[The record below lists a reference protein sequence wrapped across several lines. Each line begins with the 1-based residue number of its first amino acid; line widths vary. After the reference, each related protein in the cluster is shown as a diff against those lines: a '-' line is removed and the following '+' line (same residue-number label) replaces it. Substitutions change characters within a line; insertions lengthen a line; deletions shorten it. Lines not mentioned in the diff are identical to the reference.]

1 MSDTSLTQDN
11 TGTRL
16 PLSASQIVTM
26 AIFGAVLWLLAALT
40 LRYLGPM
47 GIYEGTSRAVL
58 YALIVPGTV
67 PFVLLARRIG
77 GLASNQIGIAYAV
90 GTTSAMLLDGL
101 ALAWFPALY
110 GGTPEL
116 VAGAGAAILWGAG
129 VGQLLAF
136 LFNRTSA

>member
-1 MSDTSLTQDN
+1 MTDIIQTQESS
-11 TGTRL
+11 GTRL

-26 AIFGAVLWLLAALT
+26 AIFGAVLWLLAAFT

-47 GIYEGTSRAVL
+47 GVYEGMSRAVL

-110 GGTPEL
+110 GGTPDL

-129 VGQLLAF
+129 VGQLIAF

>member
-1 MSDTSLTQDN
+1 MTDTTQ
-11 TGTRL
+11 TQESSGARL
-16 PLSASQIVTM
+16 PLNASQIVTM

-67 PFVLLARRIG
+67 PFVLLARRLG
-77 GLASNQIGIAYAV
+77 GLASHQIGIAYAV

-129 VGQLLAF
+129 VGQLIAF

>member
-1 MSDTSLTQDN
+1 MTDTALTQDSPV
-11 TGTRL
+11 TRL
-16 PLSASQIVTM
+16 PLSAGQIVTM
-26 AIFGAVLWLLAALT
+26 AIFGALLWFLAAMT

-47 GIYEGTSRAVL
+47 GIYEGANRAVL
-58 YALIVPGTV
+58 YVLIVPVTV
-67 PFVLLARRIG
+67 PFVLLARRLG
-77 GLASNQIGIAYAV
+77 GLAPNQIGVAYAV

-116 VAGAGAAILWGAG
+116 VAGAGAAILWGAA

-136 LFNRTSA
+136 VFNRMTA

>member
-1 MSDTSLTQDN
+1 MTDTTMTQQ
-11 TGTRL
+11 TPGGRL
-16 PLSASQIVTM
+16 PLSAGQIITM
-26 AIFGAVLWLLAALT
+26 AVFGAVLWLLAALT

-47 GIYEGTSRAVL
+47 GIYEGINRGVL

-67 PFVLLARRIG
+67 PFVLLARWIG
-77 GLASNQIGIAYAV
+77 GLASNQIAIAYAV

-136 LFNRTSA
+136 LFNRTKA